1 MATKGGSVIFT
12 FEGDDSQ
19 LKKTLSNVKKET
31 EKTAKAN
38 AVVSGALSAVI
49 KQQEKDL
56 QQLKQK
62 YIDVANTQGK
72 NSAEALN
79 LKKQYN
85 TLSQEFEK
93 NKNVINSLEKE
104 LTGLKDTSKSV
115 SSALSKVGTSIKSGL
130 ATSMKAGAVAVGAV
144 STAIGSLVGYGAK
157 FNAEIEQYRTSFE
170 VMTGSAEEAK
180 KLVEDLK
187 TMGAETPF
195 ELSDLAQTTQLLMN
209 YGFTADEAK
218 NRLKML
224 GDISQGSAEKMNRV
238 AMAYGQMSSAGK
250 VQLEDIKQMI
260 EAGFNPL
267 TEISESTDESMSS
280 LYDRISKG
288 TLSVDEITA
297 SMQRSTAEGGKYFQ
311 SMEKQSKTV
320 NGQISTLQDNFKSLA
335 GTLAGGFSN
344 ELAEEVLPSLNNSLG
359 ELQKSFEKGG
369 FEGFATELGNQL
381 AKGVTAIAEQA
392 PKFVDMGVTVINSLI
407 QGLVSNM
414 PAIATGLVQVAVSLI
429 NGIIQILPMIVQG
442 IITGIQTL
450 LQMLVPQIP
459 IIVQNLINGL
469 VQIITSVAQALPT
482 MLPMIIEGILSI
494 IPILLN
500 NMPLFM
506 DAGFKLIEGLALGL
520 INCIPVLISYLPQ
533 IIESLISWLLSST
546 PRIIALGFDLI
557 VSLGKGLISAIPSLV
572 ANIPKIINSMIN
584 GLKDGIGKAT
594 EIGKDLIRG
603 LWDGIGSMTSWLWK
617 KVKGFANGVLDGIKG
632 FFGIHSPSKEFAW
645 VGKMNVL
652 GLEEGMEDMK
662 GRLNATIQGM
672 INMSPSLLASASNS
686 YSPNINVAVNN
697 SFEQDPL
704 GQMVQSRKTF
714 ASGAK
719 NDYNFGMGVSS

>member
-38 AVVSGALSAVI
+38 AVASGALSAVI

-267 TEISESTDESMSS
+267 TEISESTGESMSS

-459 IIVQNLINGL
+459 IIIQNLINGII
-469 VQIITSVAQALPT
+469 QIYTAVAQALPT

-494 IPILLN
+494 IPVLLSN
-500 NMPLFM
+500 IPLFIDVAIQLM
-506 DAGFKLIEGLALGL
+506 MGLIDGLINSIPVLVDSVPAIIEGLVQAFVGGIPRL
-520 INCIPVLISYLPQ
+520 ITVAPQLIM
-533 IIESLISWLLSST
+533 SLA
-546 PRIIALGFDLI
+546 RAI
-557 VSLGKGLISAIPSLV
+557 VTAIPSLLYV
-572 ANIPKIINSMIN
+572 IPQIIGAIVNGLIGGLVSIKDVGKNMIKGLWEGMNDTFNWLMKKINS
-584 GLKDGIGKAT
+584 
-594 EIGKDLIRG
+594 
-603 LWDGIGSMTSWLWK
+603 
-617 KVKGFANGVLDGIKG
+617 FADSIMGGIKS